1 MAKENK
7 KEEVKAIVEAVA
19 LTPLRYNDVRYE
31 IGDKLELTEAE
42 FEIFSKNYYFKMF
55 FYIFLP
61 NFYSIFRS
69 LIHFIPWFCFKE
81 LMSNDG

>member
-42 FEIFSKNYYFKMF
+42 FEILTKNK
-55 FYIFLP
+55 LVGE
-61 NFYSIFRS
+61 RVD
-69 LIHFIPWFCFKE
+69 E
-81 LMSNDG
+81 

>member
-19 LTPLRYNDVRYE
+19 LTPLRHNDVRYE

-42 FEIFSKNYYFKMF
+42 FEILSKNK
-55 FYIFLP
+55 LVGE
-61 NFYSIFRS
+61 RVD
-69 LIHFIPWFCFKE
+69 E
-81 LMSNDG
+81 

>member
-7 KEEVKAIVEAVA
+7 KEEVKAIVEAVV

-42 FEIFSKNYYFKMF
+42 FEILSKNK
-55 FYIFLP
+55 LVGE
-61 NFYSIFRS
+61 RVD
-69 LIHFIPWFCFKE
+69 E
-81 LMSNDG
+81 

>member
-1 MAKENK
+1 MAKDNK

-42 FEIFSKNYYFKMF
+42 FEVLSENK
-55 FYIFLP
+55 LVDE
-61 NFYSIFRS
+61 RVD
-69 LIHFIPWFCFKE
+69 E
-81 LMSNDG
+81 

>member
-31 IGDKLELTEAE
+31 IGDKLELTGAE
-42 FEIFSKNYYFKMF
+42 FEVLSENK
-55 FYIFLP
+55 LVDE
-61 NFYSIFRS
+61 RVD
-69 LIHFIPWFCFKE
+69 E
-81 LMSNDG
+81 

>member
-19 LTPLRYNDVRYE
+19 LTPLRCNDVRYE

-42 FEIFSKNYYFKMF
+42 FEILSKNK
-55 FYIFLP
+55 LVGE
-61 NFYSIFRS
+61 RVD
-69 LIHFIPWFCFKE
+69 E
-81 LMSNDG
+81 

>member
-31 IGDKLELTEAE
+31 IGDKLELTETE
-42 FEIFSKNYYFKMF
+42 FEVLAESK
-55 FYIFLP
+55 LV
-61 NFYSIFRS
+61 SERVD
-69 LIHFIPWFCFKE
+69 E
-81 LMSNDG
+81 

>member
-1 MAKENK
+1 MAKDNK

-42 FEIFSKNYYFKMF
+42 FEILSKNK
-55 FYIFLP
+55 LVDK
-61 NFYSIFRS
+61 RVD
-69 LIHFIPWFCFKE
+69 K
-81 LMSNDG
+81 